1 MKIKLNLS
9 IKDSGPI
16 HLDSTLL
23 SIQDTTIKINELQ
36 LSDGNYL
43 FQIRHSNLTS
53 LVDFSGSID
62 FQILHFDEKNNFIGT
77 SYSIDSLNRSFIIQT
92 QSKWILLIPRNQFLS
107 SSVMNKIEHFKLM
120 S

>member
-62 FQILHFDEKNNFIGT
+62 FQILHFDEKNSFIGT
-77 SYSIDSLNRSFIIQT
+77 SYSMNSLNRSYIIQT